1 MKKIFGVFAIIG
13 FVLFLVLKKEP
24 PPNESVEITAE
35 TPDTIQPLEPQNTK
49 QTAVGMQISDPPE
62 APIHQKPQIA
72 VSASPDKDAE
82 PGSILKYSLDE
93 GLAVVNGDI
102 VVGVPL
108 TDNGQDSGYVRA
120 PELRLWPQRDIPYHI
135 QPSVKNPERV
145 EQALALFSQTTI
157 RFVPYTN
164 QEDVLV
170 FEDSAGAC
178 KSYIGKIGGKQP
190 IWIPLGCE
198 AREIAHELMHALGFI
213 HEQNRIDRDQFIEVL
228 ADNIEPEFKENFDK
242 FSNSLMRLTG
252 LAPFDFESLMI
263 YPVSM
268 FAKSGQSTMRPKN
281 NLEQIRPGPTLSPRD
296 IERIN
301 RGYPVPN
308 PEAPHPNSL

>member
-1 MKKIFGVFAIIG
+1 MKKIFGVFALIG
-13 FVLFLVLKKEP
+13 FVLFLVLKKES
-24 PPNESVEITAE
+24 PPNNSVEMAVE
-35 TPDTIQPLEPQNTK
+35 TPKSSPPLEPEKNIAA
-49 QTAVGMQISDPPE
+49 AVEKQISNPPD
-62 APIHQKPQIA
+62 APVNQKPQVA
-72 VSASPDKDAE
+72 ASAAPDKDAK

-120 PELRLWPQRDIPYHI
+120 PELRLWPHREIPYYV

-157 RFVPYTN
+157 RFVPFTN

-170 FEDSAGAC
+170 FEDSAGVC

-190 IWIPLGCE
+190 VWIPLGCE
-198 AREIAHELMHALGFI
+198 APEIAHELMHALGFI
-213 HEQNRIDRDQFIEVL
+213 HEQNRVDRDQFIEVL

-242 FSNSLMRLTG
+242 FSDSLMRLTG

-268 FAKSGQSTMRPKN
+268 FAKSGKSTMRPKN

-301 RGYPVPN
+301 RGYPIPHS
-308 PEAPHPNSL
+308 EAPLPNSP